1 MGHCSAIYFHMS
13 LYNPTQQI
21 MSATRRISRSKSATR
36 RKRGGGNA
44 RNARSARVVRSASAR
59 VARSASA
66 RSARRVARD
75 AMNATR
81 PRSNPMNATR
91 PNASAPPL
99 SPLAIASAPPLYP
112 SAPPLSPVV
121 MNVHD
126 LESAPPQLPEDIA
139 PAQYQLMVH
148 QIAMVSHN
156 NYLSILNLQREVEDI
171 KNSLTILNRH
181 ILPGEEM

>member
-59 VARSASA
+59 
-66 RSARRVARD
+66 SARRARS

-81 PRSNPMNATR
+81 PRGNPMNATR

-126 LESAPPQLPEDIA
+126 LESAPPQLPEDMA
-139 PAQYQLMVH
+139 LAQYQLMVH
-148 QIAMVSHN
+148 QVAMAAHN
-156 NYLSILNLQREVEDI
+156 NYLSILNLQRDVEDI